1 MRLGRGRLLSGRLH
15 WTGKLCRRDGM
26 EGSSAFFYFLI
37 AVDLIFYRPI
47 SVDMVMIRIKLAFLL
62 VIPVSSII
70 DATLT
75 SIIEIAE
82 VSAAEK
88 SKAKNAIEKKTA
100 VWHQFKD
107 HSTDLAFELA
117 FSFGSGAGHF

>member
-15 WTGKLCRRDGM
+15 WTGKFCRRDRI

-37 AVDLIFYRPI
+37 AVDPIFYRPI

-62 VIPVSSII
+62 VIPVSPII

-88 SKAKNAIEKKTA
+88 SKAKNAMEKNCRMA
-100 VWHQFKD
+100 SIQRL
-107 HSTDLAFELA
+107 LA
-117 FSFGSGAGHF
+117 GW